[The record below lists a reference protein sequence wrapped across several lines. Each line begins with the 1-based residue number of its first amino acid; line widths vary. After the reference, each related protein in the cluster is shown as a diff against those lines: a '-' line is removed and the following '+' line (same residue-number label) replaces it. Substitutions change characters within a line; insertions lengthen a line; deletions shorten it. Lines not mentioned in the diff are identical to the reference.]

1 MEGYCWRYETQDQ
14 HILKK
19 TNMDK
24 QPLRAE
30 SSDATRCDATRRDAT
45 RCDAMRRGQEWGAPG
60 APLREPCLSSEY
72 ADSGL
77 GELVGDSSECTFQSH
92 EDHEV

>member
-1 MEGYCWRYETQDQ
+1 M
-14 HILKK
+14 
-19 TNMDK
+19 
-24 QPLRAE
+24 
-30 SSDATRCDATRRDAT
+30 RRDAT